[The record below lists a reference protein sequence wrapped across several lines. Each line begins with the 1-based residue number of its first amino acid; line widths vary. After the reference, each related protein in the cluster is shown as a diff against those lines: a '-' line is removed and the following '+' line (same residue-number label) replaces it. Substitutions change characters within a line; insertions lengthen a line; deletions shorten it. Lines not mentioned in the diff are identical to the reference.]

1 MITAN
6 LRLVVSIAKKWA
18 PPGARGRVAGRQDIG
33 MARRAGCRGAGRVG
47 RARRLRAA
55 VPPRRYVNRGVNI
68 QEGSFGLI
76 TAVEKFNPEH
86 DCRLSQRMRTTEHA
100 DVCALPSTRTEQSA
114 YVFEY

>member
-33 MARRAGCRGAGRVG
+33 MARRAGCRGAGWACSPVESCS
-47 RARRLRAA
+47 A
-55 VPPRRYVNRGVNI
+55 RRYVNRGVNI

-86 DCRLSQRMRTTEHA
+86 DCRFISTYAQYRARGRMRTTEHA
-100 DVCALPSTRTEQSA
+100 DRAICVC
-114 YVFEY
+114 F

>member
-86 DCRLSQRMRTTEHA
+86 DCRFISTYAQYRARGRLRTTEHA
-100 DVCALPSTRTEQSA
+100 DRAICIC
-114 YVFEY
+114 F

>member
-18 PPGARGRVAGRQDIG
+18 PPGARGKVAGRQDIG
-33 MARRAGCRGAGRVG
+33 MARRAGCRGAGWACSPVESCS
-47 RARRLRAA
+47 A
-55 VPPRRYVNRGVNI
+55 RRYVNRGVNI

-86 DCRLSQRMRTTEHA
+86 DCRFISTYAQYRARGRMRTTEHA
-100 DVCALPSTRTEQSA
+100 DRAICVC
-114 YVFEY
+114 F

>member
-18 PPGARGRVAGRQDIG
+18 PPGARGKVAGRQDIG
-33 MARRAGCRGAGRVG
+33 MARRAGCRGAGWACSPVESCS
-47 RARRLRAA
+47 A
-55 VPPRRYVNRGVNI
+55 RRYVNRGVNI